1 MYLLKKL
8 SRIWYGGWVAV
19 PSFLFFG
26 SGARMQYVQSSMNFG
41 DNGPD
46 AMSVCFSC
54 DRFIIAAIFIQ
65 KHPKLISK
73 SMCQMGLLDM
83 KRQIDV
89 QVDLGCGGGGR
100 WPEGKVWEPAILLGG
115 APAELGADVD
125 QREGGGW

>member
-89 QVDLGCGGGGR
+89 QVDLGCGGGAVARRQG
-100 WPEGKVWEPAILLGG
+100 
-115 APAELGADVD
+115 LGACNSA
-125 QREGGGW
+125 RRSTCRIGSRC